1 MPTWKSITANFTDEM
16 YLYFPDWL
24 TILNFPGLTADGIF
38 IYAFVLNDVKD
49 SIRSGKFTGED
60 KAYSVWTIHDLAERI
75 HSSEW
80 AIRKGLNALEE
91 NELIKTESTLTAT
104 RRRQIVIYPQ
114 LAPYLNPPTSYA
126 M

>member
-24 TILNFPGLTADGIF
+24 TIPNFPGLTADGII
-38 IYAFVLNDVKD
+38 IYAFVLNDIKD

-60 KAYSVWTIHDLAERI
+60 KAYSVWTIHDLAQCI
-75 HSSEW
+75 HSSEGK
-80 AIRKGLNALEE
+80 IRKGLHALED
-91 NELIKTESTLTAT
+91 NELIKTESTMTSN
-104 RRRQIVIYPQ
+104 RCKQIVIYPQ
-114 LAPYLNPPTSYA
+114 LAPYLNPPASYA

>member
-1 MPTWKSITANFTDEM
+1 MPTWKSITSKFTDEM

-24 TILNFPGLTADGIF
+24 TIPNFPGLTADGIF

-60 KAYSVWTIHDLAERI
+60 NAYSVWTIRSLAERI
-75 HSSEW
+75 HASERKT
-80 AIRKGLNALEE
+80 RKGLQALEE
-91 NELIKTESTLTAT
+91 NQLIKTEQTAT
-104 RRRQIVIYPQ
+104 SAGGQIMIYPQ
-114 LAPYLNPPTSYA
+114 LAPYLHPPVSYA